1 MEFLPPL
8 INEGREMWL
17 TTVRALPNLGM
28 AVLTLL
34 FFWLI
39 SMLVKRIVKKL
50 AESSG
55 IRPSLIGLFETMA
68 GALVWTIGV
77 LVSLTIVF
85 PSLTPAKLLA
95 ALGLGSVAVGFAF
108 KDIFENFLAGILI
121 MLRKPMRIDD
131 FIECG
136 DVSGRVEK
144 ITIRD
149 TYVRK
154 IGDELILVPNSL
166 LFKNP
171 VFISTD
177 QPLRRYEIVAGV
189 AYDVDLDAA
198 QKVIQEAVE
207 SLDVIEKDR
216 PVQVF
221 AREFNSSSIDF
232 TVRWWAGSQPL
243 DMHQTRDEVIRAV
256 KKALDSAGME
266 IPFPYRTMTFK
277 QPLQVQMNGAAKSID
292 FSQRKPSNFASLE
305 QTS

>member
-1 MEFLPPL
+1 MEFLTPL

-17 TTVRALPNLGM
+17 TAVRALPNLAM
-28 AVLTLL
+28 ALIALL
-34 FFWLI
+34 IFWII
-39 SMLVKRIVKKL
+39 STVAKRIVKAL
-50 AESSG
+50 AERSG
-55 IRPSLIGLFETMA
+55 VRPSLVGLFETMVA
-68 GALVWTIGV
+68 ALIWTIGV
-77 LVSLTIVF
+77 LVALTIVF

-108 KDIFENFLAGILI
+108 KDIFENFLAGVLI

-154 IGDELILVPNSL
+154 IGDELILVPNSM

-177 QPLRRYEIVAGV
+177 QPVRRYEIVAGV

-198 QKVIQEAVE
+198 QKVIPEAVE
-207 SLDVIEKDR
+207 GLDVIERDR

-221 AREFNSSSIDF
+221 AREFNSSSVDF

-243 DMHQTRDEVIRAV
+243 EMHKTRDEVIRAV
-256 KKALDSAGME
+256 KKALDNAGME
-266 IPFPYRTMTFK
+266 IPFPYRTLTFK
-277 QPLQVQMNGAAKSID
+277 EPLQVHMNGADK
-292 FSQRKPSNFASLE
+292 
-305 QTS
+305 

>member
-1 MEFLPPL
+1 M
-8 INEGREMWL
+8 
-17 TTVRALPNLGM
+17 
-28 AVLTLL
+28 
-34 FFWLI
+34 
-39 SMLVKRIVKKL
+39 
-50 AESSG
+50 
-55 IRPSLIGLFETMA
+55 
-68 GALVWTIGV
+68 
-77 LVSLTIVF
+77 
-85 PSLTPAKLLA
+85 
-95 ALGLGSVAVGFAF
+95 
-108 KDIFENFLAGILI
+108 
-121 MLRKPMRIDD
+121 
-131 FIECG
+131 
-136 DVSGRVEK
+136 
-144 ITIRD
+144 
-149 TYVRK
+149 
-154 IGDELILVPNSL
+154 

-277 QPLQVQMNGAAKSID
+277 QPLQVQMNGAAK
-292 FSQRKPSNFASLE
+292 
-305 QTS
+305 

>member
-277 QPLQVQMNGAAKSID
+277 QPLQVQMNGAAK
-292 FSQRKPSNFASLE
+292 
-305 QTS
+305 

>member
-1 MEFLPPL
+1 MEFLTPL

-17 TTVRALPNLGM
+17 TAVRALPNLAM
-28 AVLTLL
+28 ALIALL
-34 FFWLI
+34 IFWII
-39 SMLVKRIVKKL
+39 STVAKRVVKAL
-50 AESSG
+50 AERSG
-55 IRPSLIGLFETMA
+55 VRPSLVGLFETMVA
-68 GALVWTIGV
+68 ALVWTIGV
-77 LVSLTIVF
+77 LVALTIVF

-108 KDIFENFLAGILI
+108 KDIFENFLAGVLI

-154 IGDELILVPNSL
+154 IGDELILVPNSM

-177 QPLRRYEIVAGV
+177 QPVRRYEIVAGV

-207 SLDVIEKDR
+207 GLDVIEKDR

-221 AREFNSSSIDF
+221 AREFNSSSVDF

-243 DMHQTRDEVIRAV
+243 EMHKTRDEVIRAV
-256 KKALDSAGME
+256 KKALDNAGME
-266 IPFPYRTMTFK
+266 IPFPYRTLTLK
-277 QPLQVQMNGAAKSID
+277 EPLQVQMNGADK
-292 FSQRKPSNFASLE
+292 
-305 QTS
+305 

>member
-1 MEFLPPL
+1 MDFLPPL

-17 TTVRALPNLGM
+17 TTVRTLPNLGM

-277 QPLQVQMNGAAKSID
+277 EPLQVQMNGAAK
-292 FSQRKPSNFASLE
+292 
-305 QTS
+305 